1 MENLRGK
8 SNLIKFK
15 QKDIISITKG
25 SSNIPVNDI
34 ESEVSITMNN
44 DDLLKNYMDKVD
56 QDRRDQE
63 TRLTQSMQLMEQR
76 ITEERRLSEERMEKK
91 FNETMQSIKDT
102 NSNIDSKFDKLE
114 SKYENLKWWI
124 MATCLATI
132 VGIAAIAA
140 SVWVK

>member
-25 SSNIPVNDI
+25 SSNIPLNDI

>member
-25 SSNIPVNDI
+25 SSNIPLNDI
-34 ESEVSITMNN
+34 ESEVSITMNS

>member
-1 MENLRGK
+1 M
-8 SNLIKFK
+8 IK
-15 QKDIISITKG
+15 
-25 SSNIPVNDI
+25 I
-34 ESEVSITMNN
+34 EEI
-44 DDLLKNYMDKVD
+44 KK
-56 QDRRDQE
+56 

>member
-1 MENLRGK
+1 MENLKGK
-8 SNLIKFK
+8 SNLIIFR
-15 QKDIISITKG
+15 QKDMINTTKG
-25 SSNIPVNDI
+25 SSNIPLNDI

-44 DDLLKNYMDKVD
+44 DDLLKDYMDKVD

-63 TRLTQSMQLMEQR
+63 TRLTQNMQLMEQR
-76 ITEERRLSEERMEKK
+76 ITEERRLSEERIEKK
-91 FNETMQSIKDT
+91 FNETMQSIKET
-102 NSNIDSKFDKLE
+102 NLSIDSKFDKLE

-132 VGIAAIAA
+132 LGIVAIAA